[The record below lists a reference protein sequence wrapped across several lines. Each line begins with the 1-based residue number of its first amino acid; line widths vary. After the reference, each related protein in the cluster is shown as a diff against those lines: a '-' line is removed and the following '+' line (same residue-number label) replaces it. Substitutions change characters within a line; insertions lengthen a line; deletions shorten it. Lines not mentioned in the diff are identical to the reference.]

1 MRNKFL
7 VILFSWL
14 FSSLALQP
22 AEASLKSFSK
32 QDLHH
37 RIQALQR
44 AQDLRQQAIRLQKM
58 PQPHPQMAAGS
69 IAGTL
74 FGLNDADLSTAFV
87 EAFTVDSIIDPNTT
101 YKALGTVNRDG
112 SYQIDSLTTGRYY
125 VCAWADGYLFK
136 YFDNVLVQSEAI
148 PVTVDAGQVTRDIHF
163 KMERIVPGTGAISGR
178 VTRENTGAPIYG
190 EIYVFSLEDPMASG
204 WAITDRS
211 GYYVISGLKTGNYY
225 AYCWSNGCLTEY
237 YDNVF
242 TLEAATP
249 IPVTEPNETR
259 EINFTLTTGGMIS
272 GQITNETGQPV
283 AGVYV
288 EAYTAKNDST
298 GGWEDGGIT
307 WSHYG
312 SAMSDAEGRYLISGL
327 YSADYF
333 VRANYW
339 NMWWSVGEWYPN
351 AATQEEATP
360 VPVMADQ
367 ETSGIDFQLP
377 IRNYS
382 GSISGQVMNSA
393 GEPIPGAY
401 VQVQSTDVFP
411 SMPYVWAYA
420 YTDEKGNYRIENLPG
435 GNYFISAWAQ
445 SGWQFVQRWWQDA
458 DTYEQATPVTVNEN
472 QGADGIDFKLPLKI
486 GTVTLAGRVLAD
498 DQHPLWGA
506 NIQITPVDNQ
516 NSGIYLWAYG
526 NSDSTGAWQVTG
538 LPAGEYIVSA
548 SHWMDEKFG
557 QQWYDHAD
565 SLAAATPIVMADYEK
580 KTDIDFFLTLKPIWA
595 KIAGTVIDAAT
606 KQPLPRAYVEV
617 TPLYQPNDRSFAPWR
632 FGNYNAVTDEKG
644 RFQFNWLWE
653 AKYLIA
659 VYANGAFQ
667 YYNAAPTAA
676 TATPLAVIGG
686 DSLEVAF
693 ELTLQNEGPGSISG
707 TVVSEGGSTP
717 FDIAVIKALPV
728 GNAAQTGIFYTAV
741 TDPDGA
747 YALKGLPVG
756 EYVVQSFAPYTIGEY
771 YDNVFDP
778 SLATV
783 ISVDGVNPVIGIDF
797 ELPLIRYMKNWEG
810 DARNG
815 TNNSG
820 VFGRV
825 TDAQQKSLTDV
836 TIYLLDDANQP
847 VSFTRSGVDGSFELT
862 GIPAGNYV
870 VQASKLGY
878 ETQFNGNVD
887 DFSAAVAVEV
897 GVGRIEVNL
906 ILPTKGNTGIDD
918 ATRLPRQL
926 ELLGNYPNPFNPE
939 TRIQFALPAAMH
951 VRLRIFDL
959 TGAEVAILQDGLLPA
974 GAQSVVWNGTNRQ
987 GRQVSSGVYLYRLE
1001 SAASTLTGKMILMR

>member
-1 MRNKFL
+1 MRSKFL
-7 VILFSWL
+7 VLLFSWL
-14 FSSLALQP
+14 CCFLALQP
-22 AEASLKSFSK
+22 AEASTKSISK
-32 QDLHH
+32 QDLQH
-37 RIQALQR
+37 RIQAWQQ
-44 AQDLRQQAIRLQKM
+44 AQELRQQALQLQNK
-58 PQPHPQMAAGS
+58 PQSHLKMAAGS

-74 FGLNDADLSTAFV
+74 FGLEDADLSTAFI

-101 YKALGTVNRDG
+101 YKALGKVNRDG
-112 SYQIDSLTTGRYY
+112 TYQIDSLTTGRYY

-136 YFDNVLVQSEAI
+136 YYDNVLVQSDAT
-148 PVTVDAGQVTRDIHF
+148 PVTVEAGQVTQNIHF

-178 VTRENTGAPIYG
+178 VTRENDGAPVYG
-190 EIYVFSLEDPMASG
+190 EIYVFSLENPMNSG

-211 GYYVISGLKTGNYY
+211 GYYVISGLKTGNYF
-225 AYCWSNGCLTEY
+225 AYCWSNGYLTEY
-237 YDNVF
+237 FDNVF
-242 TLEAATP
+242 SMEAATA
-249 IPVTEPNETR
+249 IPVTEPEETR
-259 EINFTLTTGGMIS
+259 DINFTLSTGGMIS
-272 GQITNETGQPV
+272 GQITNETGQAV
-283 AGVYV
+283 AGVYI
-288 EAYTAKNDST
+288 EAYTIKNDSV
-298 GGWEDGGIT
+298 GGWENGGIT

-312 SAMSDAEGRYLISGL
+312 SAMSDAEGRYLIAGL
-327 YSADYF
+327 YSGEYL

-339 NMWWSVGEWYPN
+339 NMWWSVGEWYQN

-360 VPVMADQ
+360 VAVLTDQ
-367 ETSGIDFQLP
+367 ETPGIDFQLP
-377 IRNYS
+377 IRNYA
-382 GSISGQVMNSA
+382 GYIAGQVLNSD

-420 YTDEKGNYRIENLPG
+420 YTDKAGNYRIENLPG
-435 GNYFISAWAQ
+435 GNYLISAWAQ

-472 QGADGIDFKLPLKI
+472 QGADAIDFKLPLKI

-506 NIQITPVDNQ
+506 NIQITPMDNQ

-526 NSDSTGAWQVTG
+526 NSDSSGAWQVTG
-538 LPAGEYIVSA
+538 LPAGKYIVSA
-548 SHWMDEKFG
+548 SHWLDDKFG
-557 QQWYDHAD
+557 QQWFDHAD
-565 SLAAATPIVMADYEK
+565 NQADATPIVMADYEK
-580 KTDIDFFLTLKPIWA
+580 KTDVDFHLTLKPMWA
-595 KIAGTVIDAAT
+595 TIAGSVIDAAT
-606 KQPLPRAYVEV
+606 KQPIPRAYIEV
-617 TPLYQPNDRSFAPWR
+617 TPLYPSNDRYFAPWR
-632 FGNYNAVTDEKG
+632 FGNYFASTDEKG
-644 RFQFNWLWE
+644 RFLFNWLWE
-653 AKYLIA
+653 GEYLVA

-667 YYNAAPTAA
+667 YYDAAPNAA

-686 DSLEVAF
+686 DSLEIAF

-707 TVVSEGGSTP
+707 KVVSEGGVSP
-717 FDIAVIKALPV
+717 FDIAVVKAFPV
-728 GNAAQTGIFYTAV
+728 GTPADQEIFYTAV
-741 TDPDGA
+741 TELDGS
-747 YALKGLPVG
+747 YTLKGLPVG

-797 ELPLIRYMKNWEG
+797 ELPMIRYMKSWDDE
-810 DARNG
+810 ARNG
-815 TNNSG
+815 ANSSG

-825 TDAQQKSLTDV
+825 TNDQQKALTDV
-836 TIYLLDDANQP
+836 TVYLLNDANQP
-847 VSFTRSGVDGSFELT
+847 VSFTRTGVDGSFELT

-887 DFSAAVAVEV
+887 DFSTATAVEV

-939 TRIQFALPAAMH
+939 TRIQFSLPAATH

-959 TGAEVAILQDGLLPA
+959 TGAEVAVLQDGLLPA
-974 GAQSVVWNGTNRQ
+974 GAQSVVWNGTNKQ

-1001 SAASTLTGKMILMR
+1001 SAASMLTGKMILMR